1 MKYLHAFLI
10 LICIPVLVGSNTQ
23 INTPANVHYP
33 DKRQLIR
40 LVLEGMEIWTAGSEE
55 LVFRTGA
62 VESMYRFRLSLHNG
76 PELGYWQ
83 IHPKTAKD
91 ILFRYLQ
98 RPSKADLK
106 QGLESVLG
114 YKIETLLEKPEH
126 LESQLR
132 DNDILG
138 IALCRIWYGM
148 APYHI
153 PRAGNL
159 WAQAL
164 IWKRWFNTHKG
175 NGSTRMFVRKVHRFQ
190 A

>member
-10 LICIPVLVGSNTQ
+10 LICIPVLVGSSTQ
-23 INTPANVHYP
+23 INSPVRIHYP
-33 DKRQLIR
+33 DKRQLVR
-40 LVLEGMEIWTAGSEE
+40 LVLEGMDVWTAGSEE
-55 LVFRTGA
+55 LIFRTGA
-62 VESMYRFRLSLHNG
+62 VESMYRFRYSLHNG

-83 IHPKTAKD
+83 IHPETAKD

-106 QGLESVLG
+106 QSLEAVLG
-114 YKIETLLEKPEH
+114 YTINSLHENTDR